1 MNIVNQVTDVVKQG
15 GVRRGANMGMMRV
28 THPDVLRFIHAKND
42 QHSLTNFNISV
53 NVTDKFLKAVDNN
66 EWFQLEF
73 DGEPWTDSIYD
84 PVRDDDYVVYRRPDG
99 STVTF
104 RDQAG
109 VSDCRS
115 FQLHDRRSRRVRA
128 WSYAPDIWN
137 RIVASAHKYAE
148 PGIAFI
154 DEVNRHNHMMK
165 SMGPIYS
172 CNPCGEQFLHFSN
185 SCNLGSIDLAK
196 FYDPRE
202 TSRLGSPARSD
213 ASLHAFSRQR
223 DRHLRL
229 AAAGDQRCGHIARV
243 RWAWA
248 SWALPIFV

>member
-73 DGEPWTDSIYD
+73 NGEPWNEPIHD
-84 PVRDDDYVVYRRPDG
+84 PVRDGDYVVYRRPDG

-104 RDQAG
+104 CDRQAFLKG
-109 VSDCRS
+109 DLSDCTIEEPPRPGMI
-115 FQLHDRRSRRVRA
+115 F
-128 WSYAPDIWN
+128 APDIWN

-172 CNPCGEQFLHFSN
+172 CNPCGEQFPALLEFMQSRFDR
-185 SCNLGSIDLAK
+185 S
-196 FYDPRE
+196 RE
-202 TSRLGSPARSD
+202 VLRSGKTRRLGSAAGSD
-213 ASLHAFSRQR
+213 APVHSFSRQR
-223 DRHLRL
+223 DRYLRL
-229 AAAGDQRCGHIARV
+229 AAAGDQRRGPSHASGRL
-243 RWAWA
+243 WA
-248 SWALPIFV
+248 SWASPISV